1 MVGFHYFQNTPWV
14 LFNRANAWGNAP
26 FTFILMLSG
35 MCTSSS
41 FLSLCM

>member
-1 MVGFHYFQNTPWV
+1 MVGFHYFQNTPWP

-35 MCTSSS
+35 AYVVWGGVMD
-41 FLSLCM
+41 